1 MLNSS
6 HSNSY
11 AIVHQFF
18 GLSDGEDFKIWQF
31 PLTVARGSIYFG
43 ALILMGP
50 AMDKILAKRC
60 TELERVL
67 SPLELIA
74 AQDALLIL
82 RTAFGSPKMLNVLCS
97 SHCAEH
103 ETLIKF
109 DSLLRSGI
117 FSITNCVLNDRAW
130 LQASLPIKDGDK
142 ECDYFALSSF
152 LLSEH
157 PHNFSSLSSLAL
169 IGHTLLQQ

>member
-1 MLNSS
+1 MGRISKFGKIP
-6 HSNSY
+6 SY
-11 AIVHQFF
+11 
-18 GLSDGEDFKIWQF
+18 G
-31 PLTVARGSIYFG
+31 ARGSISFG

-67 SPLELIA
+67 SWLELLA

-82 RTAFGSPKMLNVLCS
+82 RTAFGSPKMINVLRS

-109 DSLLRSGI
+109 DLLLRSGI
-117 FSITNCVLNDRAW
+117 FSITNCVLNDTAW
-130 LQASLPIKDGDK
+130 MQASLPIKDGDK
-142 ECDYFALSSF
+142 ECDYAHTICFPVVSGIHTTSPVC
-152 LLSEH
+152 H
-157 PHNFSSLSSLAL
+157 PWL
-169 IGHTLLQQ
+169 